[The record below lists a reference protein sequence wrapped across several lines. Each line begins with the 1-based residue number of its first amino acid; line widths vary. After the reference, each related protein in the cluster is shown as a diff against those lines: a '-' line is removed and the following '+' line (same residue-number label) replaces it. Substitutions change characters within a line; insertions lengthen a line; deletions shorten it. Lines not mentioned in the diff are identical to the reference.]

1 MGQRPGRR
9 LLQEFGLVVSVKT
22 GFAATT
28 ATWSVIGFCFGTD
41 HQSEAYCWDSGDRRF
56 GCHAGGRIRRN
67 SSMPS
72 ADEIYEKVRDTLVD
86 ALGVDDDEVTPKATL
101 IGDLGAESIDFL
113 DIVFRLEKNFDIKIP
128 RGELFPE
135 NLATADSGFVADG
148 KVTAD
153 GISQLRTKMPHAD
166 IDDFAKDPAVSR
178 ISDLFTVEMIC
189 KFIAARLK

>member
-1 MGQRPGRR
+1 MSQRPGRC
-9 LLQEFGLVVSVKT
+9 LAQEFGLSCFCENWVCGNSINIVLN
-22 GFAATT
+22 GC
-28 ATWSVIGFCFGTD
+28 CFGTD
-41 HQSEAYCWDSGDRRF
+41 HQSEASCWDSGDRRF

-148 KVTAD
+148 KVTTD
-153 GISQLRTKMPHAD
+153 GIAQLRTKMPHAD
-166 IDDFAKDPAVSR
+166 IDSFAKDPVVSK
-178 ISDLFTVEMIC
+178 ISDLFTVDMIC